1 MIDKE
6 AYNEIIERFLAYKYR
21 QENGILYSFDLSLP
35 EKLVTDYF
43 DMKKTYNLN
52 DKEFIKNYVKNE
64 LKFEDM
70 DHNDAQKQGMK
81 NLYHFLVSEDID
93 SLNFYT
99 LKEFHKK
106 LFEFEKY
113 SECGGEFRRSPAYL
127 KGDPTNLVA
136 WENIYKEALYLNKDI
151 ASLEER
157 AKKLKENNSDEEIT
171 SFIYDAVKLSADM
184 LLVHPFFDGNG
195 RTIRALTNKL
205 FIEAGIPPIYVTLK
219 EKDEYIK
226 ALVNGRETNDYSQ
239 LYGFYLYKI
248 CDSIVV
254 LDINKYIEEEKETTH
269 ENKKESIKEFVKVLK
284 HRRDSM
290 TNVNN

>member
-1 MIDKE
+1 M
-6 AYNEIIERFLAYKYR
+6 
-21 QENGILYSFDLSLP
+21 
-35 EKLVTDYF
+35 
-43 DMKKTYNLN
+43 
-52 DKEFIKNYVKNE
+52 
-64 LKFEDM
+64 
-70 DHNDAQKQGMK
+70 
-81 NLYHFLVSEDID
+81 
-93 SLNFYT
+93 
-99 LKEFHKK
+99 
-106 LFEFEKY
+106 
-113 SECGGEFRRSPAYL
+113 
-127 KGDPTNLVA
+127 
-136 WENIYKEALYLNKDI
+136 
-151 ASLEER
+151 EER

-205 FIEAGIPPIYVTLK
+205 FIVAGIPPIYVTLK

>member
-1 MIDKE
+1 M
-6 AYNEIIERFLAYKYR
+6 
-21 QENGILYSFDLSLP
+21 
-35 EKLVTDYF
+35 
-43 DMKKTYNLN
+43 
-52 DKEFIKNYVKNE
+52 
-64 LKFEDM
+64 
-70 DHNDAQKQGMK
+70 
-81 NLYHFLVSEDID
+81 
-93 SLNFYT
+93 
-99 LKEFHKK
+99 
-106 LFEFEKY
+106 
-113 SECGGEFRRSPAYL
+113 
-127 KGDPTNLVA
+127 
-136 WENIYKEALYLNKDI
+136 
-151 ASLEER
+151 EER